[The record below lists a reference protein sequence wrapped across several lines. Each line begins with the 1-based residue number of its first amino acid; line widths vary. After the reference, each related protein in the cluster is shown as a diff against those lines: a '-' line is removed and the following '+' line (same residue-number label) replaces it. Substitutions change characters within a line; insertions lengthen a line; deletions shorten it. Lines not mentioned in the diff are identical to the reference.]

1 MQHDSGAHGA
11 AVLRADTGGTKG
23 TLGFECSNTQ
33 LPEVLEQLT
42 AAAGGVRTVSN
53 TSDLGSGHLQRFFRR
68 FQALNGA

>member
-53 TSDLGSGHLQRFFRR
+53 TS
-68 FQALNGA
+68 